1 MRISLYNC
9 QGCGDIISEHSD
21 TWRCHDKTYCSQ
33 ICINKQFNAPC
44 LISSRTPVFVD
55 APMLVNP
62 KHITNHVETIAIIL
76 TLFTAV
82 IVQCVILKTV
92 VL

>member
-9 QGCGDIISEHSD
+9 QGCGNIISENSD
-21 TWRCHDKTYCSQ
+21 TWRCYDKTYCSQ
-33 ICINKQFNAPC
+33 VCINKQFNIPT
-44 LISSRTPVFVD
+44 LLTSQEPVFVD
-55 APMLVNP
+55 SKNM
-62 KHITNHVETIAIIL
+62 IYHVETIAIIL

>member
-9 QGCGDIISEHSD
+9 QGCGSIISENSD

-33 ICINKQFNAPC
+33 TCINKQFTIPP
-44 LISSRTPVFVD
+44 LLTSHDPVFVD
-55 APMLVNP
+55 SKNM
-62 KHITNHVETIAIIL
+62 IYHVETIAIIL

>member
-9 QGCGDIISEHSD
+9 QGCGNIISEDSD
-21 TWRCHDKTYCSQ
+21 TWRCHDKTYCSK
-33 ICINKQFNAPC
+33 ICINKQLNIPC
-44 LISSRTPVFVD
+44 LISSRPSVFVD
-55 APMLVNP
+55 SPLLVNT
-62 KHITNHVETIAIIL
+62 KHIPTHVETIAIIL